1 MRVLACILAC
11 ARASWF
17 GPTEFERSQWRP
29 ELKKQP
35 ALGGAAVLPAPSAL
49 RGADRTLRINRPTT
63 SLADRVPPAFRGGAH
78 STAGDHHPFGI
89 TYTARHRKLVYV
101 PVPKSASSTLSSWMV
116 EQVGLDARP
125 EQMTYYG
132 ARGRKVLALSEAE
145 LASFS
150 VFTAVRAPRAR
161 FISGVGELL
170 KLYTTDHDEPE
181 KQALDSVARGTAS
194 AVHAILRGA
203 NEHIMTQSA
212 FLEGMR
218 IDFMVPMRCVGYLL
232 GETGHET
239 TMERLNPASKR
250 KSAATAA
257 WLKKW
262 NVDVDAVVKQA
273 FADDQRLFD
282 RADAA
287 WGDCSDPSHDIL
299 KNLLISCR
307 QDHTRLPLLC
317 GRPHAPPCAL
327 AARPSPTRATAGDPT
342 GLCKSLIRCY
352 PPQWLE
358 ACDLCGTECLRTI
371 PLAERDPICGV
382 ETKDCNT

>member
-1 MRVLACILAC
+1 MAG
-11 ARASWF
+11 F
-17 GPTEFERSQWRP
+17 G
-29 ELKKQP
+29 
-35 ALGGAAVLPAPSAL
+35 
-49 RGADRTLRINRPTT
+49 
-63 SLADRVPPAFRGGAH
+63 
-78 STAGDHHPFGI
+78 HPFGI

-116 EQVGLDARP
+116 EEVGLDARP

-145 LASFS
+145 LAHFS
-150 VFTAVRAPRAR
+150 VFTVVRAPRAR

-170 KLYTTDHDEPE
+170 KLYMADGGDRE

-194 AVHAILRGA
+194 AAHAILRGA

-218 IDFMVPMRCVGYLL
+218 IDFMVPLRCVGYLL
-232 GETGHET
+232 GEAAGNV
-239 TMERLNPASKR
+239 NPSSKR

-273 FADDQRLFD
+273 FAKDQRLFD

-299 KNLLISCR
+299 KNLLI
-307 QDHTRLPLLC
+307 
-317 GRPHAPPCAL
+317 PC
-327 AARPSPTRATAGDPT
+327 TQDPT
-342 GLCKSLIRCY
+342 GLCKPLTRCY

-358 ACDLCGTECLRTI
+358 ACDLCGPECLRTI
-371 PLAERDPICGV
+371 PLAERDPICGAD
-382 ETKDCNT
+382 TQDCRK